1 MSADEFWKDDPQL
14 FVAYRTSFFNKKKHE
29 MEEFDYKSW
38 LQGRYIYDGN
48 EKIGAK
54 IQQTISNGFVSLSKN
69 PKYNNVEIPSYPEK
83 PYLVL
88 EKEKK
93 EEIKKEKKSIYE
105 KEKNSLIYQ
114 GSIKQIYLERMKKV
128 NIKGE

>member
-14 FVAYRTSFFNKKKHE
+14 FVAYRTSFFNKKKRE
-29 MEEFDYKSW
+29 MEELDYKCW
-38 LQGRYIYDGN
+38 LQGRYVYDGN
-48 EKIGAK
+48 QKIGARL
-54 IQQTISNGFVSLSKN
+54 QQTIANGFIGFSKN
-69 PKYNNVEIPSYPEK
+69 PQFNKAEIPHFPEK

-93 EEIKKEKKSIYE
+93 LEIKEEKKSIYD

-114 GSIKQIYLERMKKV
+114 GSIKQIYLERMNKK
-128 NIKGE
+128 

>member
-14 FVAYRTSFFNKKKHE
+14 FIAYRTSFFNKKKRE

-48 EKIGAK
+48 EKIGARL
-54 IQQTISNGFVSLSKN
+54 QQTIANGFAGFGKN
-69 PKYNNVEIPSYPEK
+69 PQFNRDKIPAYPDK
-83 PYLVL
+83 PYLVQD
-88 EKEKK
+88 KEKK
-93 EEIKKEKKSIYE
+93 EEIKEKKKSIYE

-114 GSIKQIYLERMKKV
+114 GSIKQIYLERMNKK
-128 NIKGE
+128 

>member
-48 EKIGAK
+48 EKVGARL
-54 IQQTISNGFVSLSKN
+54 QQTITNGFAGLSQTPHFNRDK
-69 PKYNNVEIPSYPEK
+69 IPTYPEK

-88 EKEKK
+88 EKERKQEV
-93 EEIKKEKKSIYE
+93 EEEKKSIYE

-114 GSIKQIYLERMKKV
+114 GSIKQIYLERMKK
-128 NIKGE
+128 K

>member
-14 FVAYRTSFFNKKKHE
+14 FVAYRTSFFNKKKRE

-48 EKIGAK
+48 DKIGARL
-54 IQQTISNGFVSLSKN
+54 QQTIANGFIGLSKN
-69 PKYNNVEIPSYPEK
+69 PHFNTEKIPHYPEK

-93 EEIKKEKKSIYE
+93 EEVKEEKKSIYE

-114 GSIKQIYLERMKKV
+114 GSIKQIYLERMNKK
-128 NIKGE
+128 